1 MSIFKH
7 NIGIRFNNKN
17 TKVVCMSKKIKL
29 YEEHYPPIIDGGT
42 VSVYINDQALEEIS
56 IPYPNSSA
64 EKMSDSTEFEIAEFE
79 DANGNL
85 FECEIFSS
93 FYEVYI
99 VVNLMNSQDESVGN
113 YLREKLKVIVTSN
126 ESNYSEIEEYN
137 RFDDIRNL
145 GDEIKCFAI
154 RYSNKEDIEQLFQQY
169 QKKDT
174 TEITIPNLSIH
185 YKDVHIGSLV
195 FIIAGGRAGDTNLH
209 EQGIYGILKV
219 TKVGKKNPKHS
230 KNYDIFGKF
239 IYFFKTILKK
249 DEVVTYPGM
258 VQFPYFGSKGH
269 IAPAI
274 TILTKEN
281 IESVLFAASY
291 ITNEPMPIFL
301 RFFPWLK
308 QNLNI
313 GNNILKNS
321 IDKLPVGL
329 NADKIAA
336 VFGEYIIN
344 HNSDSVSA
352 MIGIF
357 GKWGR
362 GKTTFY
368 EEVEKYIHQQIKSS
382 ARHII
387 CRFQPWKYHKREE
400 AWAYLYQKI
409 YATYLSDYEK
419 IGYPWEKTIKLN
431 FERLGWVRPVWF
443 ALLIVI
449 SLIWALISFH
459 EKLDLFK
466 TLFGIIGVSGSII
479 IYKFYKI
486 FETNKHAAATLYKD
500 YVKFDGFKDTLGFQ
514 NEIQEE
520 LKTLIKVYIPDP
532 TKEKL
537 ILFVDDLDRCEEK
550 MIIDI
555 IDTLRLMLDDDE
567 IRIRVK
573 VIAAIDERI
582 LEKAIAH
589 KYSNPADNI
598 ISAKEYIEKFFLV
611 GIKLNRLSQYDV
623 EKLVDMYVGNIN
635 DLGQMEKK
643 NNDDPMDNRN
653 DSSNEQIKQAPSI
666 ASTSPDKNSNESV
679 VSETANN
686 TIFNNSIEL
695 TISDD
700 EKKYF
705 LEKMKMMVEPTPR
718 KINIYL
724 HRYLLFKALAHA
736 LFGEDKFR
744 RLEHEIF
751 IELIFTISDPIRNTQ
766 YYDAC
771 SAGTE
776 FIENPIIGY
785 EEKDINRNEFIELL
799 QIAEMVSPF

>member
-1 MSIFKH
+1 
-7 NIGIRFNNKN
+7 
-17 TKVVCMSKKIKL
+17 MSKKIKL
-29 YEEHYPPIIDGGT
+29 YEEHFSPYLEGGQI
-42 VSVYINDQALEEIS
+42 SIYLNNKLLEEII
-56 IPYPNSSA
+56 IPSPNLSA

-79 DANGNL
+79 DTNGNL

-93 FYEVYI
+93 LYEVHI
-99 VVNLMNSQDESVGN
+99 VVNLMNSQDESAAN
-113 YLREKLKVIVTSN
+113 YLREKLNVIVTSN
-126 ESNYSEIEEYN
+126 ETDYSEIEEYN
-137 RFDDIRNL
+137 RSFDVENPV
-145 GDEIKCFAI
+145 DEIKCFAI

-219 TKVGKKNPKHS
+219 TKVGEKNPNHS
-230 KNYDIFGKF
+230 KNYEILGKF
-239 IYFFKTILKK
+239 IHFFKTILKK

-274 TILTKEN
+274 TILTKDN

-291 ITNEPMPIFL
+291 ITNEPMHGFL
-301 RFFPWLK
+301 KFFPWLK
-308 QNLNI
+308 KELNI

-357 GKWGR
+357 GRWGR

-368 EEVEKYIHQQIKSS
+368 EEVEKYIHKQIKSS

-431 FERLGWVRPVWF
+431 IARLGWFRPVWF
-443 ALLIVI
+443 GSLIVF
-449 SLIWALISFH
+449 SLIWALISFY
-459 EKLDLFK
+459 EKLGLLM
-466 TLFGIIGVSGSII
+466 TLFGFFGVSGSIVV
-479 IYKFYKI
+479 YKFYKI
-486 FETNKHAAATLYKD
+486 FETNKHIAAALYKD

-520 LKTLIKVYIPDP
+520 LKILLKVYIPDP
-532 TKEKL
+532 SKEKL

-555 IDTLRLMLDDDE
+555 IDALRLMLDDDE
-567 IRIRVK
+567 IRTRVK

-589 KYSNPADNI
+589 KYANPADNI

-623 EKLVDMYVGNIN
+623 EKLVDMYIGNIN

-643 NNDDPMDNRN
+643 NNDDPMEKTN
-653 DSSNEQIKQAPSI
+653 DSFNEPIKQVLTATASPS
-666 ASTSPDKNSNESV
+666 PGKNSNESV
-679 VSETANN
+679 ISETANN
-686 TIFNNSIEL
+686 TTFNKSIEL

-766 YYDAC
+766 YYYAC

-776 FIENPIIGY
+776 FIKNPIVGY
-785 EEKDINRNEFIELL
+785 EEKDINRAELIVLL